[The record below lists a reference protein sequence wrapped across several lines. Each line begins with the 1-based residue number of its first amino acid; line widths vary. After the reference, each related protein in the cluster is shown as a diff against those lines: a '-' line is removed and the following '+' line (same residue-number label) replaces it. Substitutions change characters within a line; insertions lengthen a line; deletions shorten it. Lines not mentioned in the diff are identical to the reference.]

1 MEDEKL
7 IEGMEKSKDDIPKE
21 EGAKEQVP
29 KDKVPKE
36 KEGSKEET
44 PKEKESS
51 KEEGSKEQVPN
62 EEKKKKRKIRKVKPP
77 DKLKVM
83 MTAIV
88 IIVAGYIGYKH
99 NYESSAFL
107 GPLIYGKEKEPYT
120 LNDWLTL
127 VFLISC
133 CAFSLVILDKS
144 YNPMSSIK
152 KKNNKKEEQDDD
164 KQPSEEEVVSR
175 YKDEDDNGKVKED
188 KPKDDKVNDQSN
200 DSSQVKDEKV
210 TDQPNDDEFN
220 TMGISL
226 DDLISGDDKFP
237 IP

>member
-7 IEGMEKSKDDIPKE
+7 IEGMEKSKEEVPKE
-21 EGAKEQVP
+21 ETPKKE
-29 KDKVPKE
+29 VPKE
-36 KEGSKEET
+36 KEGSKEQV
-44 PKEKESS
+44 PKGEGS
-51 KEEGSKEQVPN
+51 KKEGSKENIPN

-152 KKNNKKEEQDDD
+152 KKKNDKKEEQDDD

-175 YKDEDDNGKVKED
+175 YKDGDDNGKVNDKD
-188 KPKDDKVNDQSN
+188 NDKVKDNKPKDDQVND
-200 DSSQVKDEKV
+200 K
-210 TDQPNDDEFN
+210 DQPNEDEFN

-226 DDLISGDDKFP
+226 DDLISSDDKFP

>member
-7 IEGMEKSKDDIPKE
+7 IEGMEKGKKE
-21 EGAKEQVP
+21 
-29 KDKVPKE
+29 VPKE

-44 PKEKESS
+44 PKGEQVPKEKEGSKETP

-133 CAFSLVILDKS
+133 CAFSLVILDNS

-152 KKNNKKEEQDDD
+152 KKKKDDKKEEQDDN

-175 YKDEDDNGKVKED
+175 YKDEDD
-188 KPKDDKVNDQSN
+188 KPKDDKVNDK
-200 DSSQVKDEKV
+200 VKDDKPKDDKV
-210 TDQPNDDEFN
+210 KDDQPNEDEFN

-226 DDLISGDDKFP
+226 DDLISSNDKFP

>member
-7 IEGMEKSKDDIPKE
+7 IEGMEKSKEEVSKE
-21 EGAKEQVP
+21 T
-29 KDKVPKE
+29 PKE
-36 KEGSKEET
+36 KEGSKEKGSKEET
-44 PKEKESS
+44 P
-51 KEEGSKEQVPN
+51 KEEGSKEQTPKENIPN

-152 KKNNKKEEQDDD
+152 KKKKDDKKEEQDDD
-164 KQPSEEEVVSR
+164 KQPNEEEVVSR
-175 YKDEDDNGKVKED
+175 YKDEDDKVNDKVKDE
-188 KPKDDKVNDQSN
+188 DDKVNDK
-200 DSSQVKDEKV
+200 VKDNDKV
-210 TDQPNDDEFN
+210 KANQPNEDEFN

>member
-7 IEGMEKSKDDIPKE
+7 IEGMEKSKEEGAKEETPKEETPKGEVPKE
-21 EGAKEQVP
+21 EGAKE
-29 KDKVPKE
+29 
-36 KEGSKEET
+36 ET
-44 PKEKESS
+44 PKEKDSKEQVP
-51 KEEGSKEQVPN
+51 KEEGSKDNVPN
-62 EEKKKKRKIRKVKPP
+62 EEKKQKRKIRKVKPP

-152 KKNNKKEEQDDD
+152 KKNTNKKEKQDDD

-175 YKDEDDNGKVKED
+175 YKDEDDD
-188 KPKDDKVNDQSN
+188 KPKDDSQVNDQ
-200 DSSQVKDEKV
+200 VKDDKPKDGSQV
-210 TDQPNDDEFN
+210 TDQPKEDEFN

-226 DDLISGDDKFP
+226 DDLISSDDKFP

>member
-7 IEGMEKSKDDIPKE
+7 IEGMEKSKEEGSKETPKE
-21 EGAKEQVP
+21 KEVSKETPKEQTP
-29 KDKVPKE
+29 NE
-36 KEGSKEET
+36 KEGSKET
-44 PKEKESS
+44 P

-144 YNPMSSIK
+144 YNPMSSINK
-152 KKNNKKEEQDDD
+152 KKKDDKKEGQDDN

-175 YKDEDDNGKVKED
+175 YKDEDDDKVKDDKVKDD
-188 KPKDDKVNDQSN
+188 KPKDDKV
-200 DSSQVKDEKV
+200 KD
-210 TDQPNDDEFN
+210 DQPNEDEFN

-226 DDLISGDDKFP
+226 DDLISSDDKFP

>member
-7 IEGMEKSKDDIPKE
+7 IEGMEKSKEQVPKDDIPKE
-21 EGAKEQVP
+21 EGSKET
-29 KDKVPKE
+29 PKE
-36 KEGSKEET
+36 EGSKEQT
-44 PKEKESS
+44 PKEEGS
-51 KEEGSKEQVPN
+51 KEEGSKENVPN
-62 EEKKKKRKIRKVKPP
+62 EEKKQKRKIRKVKPP

-83 MTAIV
+83 ITAIV

-175 YKDEDDNGKVKED
+175 YKDDDNGKVNEKVKDDKVTD
-188 KPKDDKVNDQSN
+188 KPKDDQVKEEKVNDQ
-200 DSSQVKDEKV
+200 
-210 TDQPNDDEFN
+210 PNEDEFN

-226 DDLISGDDKFP
+226 DDLLSGDDGKFP

>member
-7 IEGMEKSKDDIPKE
+7 IEGMEKSKEEVSKE
-21 EGAKEQVP
+21 T
-29 KDKVPKE
+29 PKE
-36 KEGSKEET
+36 KEGSKEKQVPKEDT
-44 PKEKESS
+44 PKEKEGS

-120 LNDWLTL
+120 INDWLTL

-152 KKNNKKEEQDDD
+152 KKKDDDNKEEQDDD

-175 YKDEDDNGKVKED
+175 YKDEDDQPKDDKVKDD
-188 KPKDDKVNDQSN
+188 KPKDDQVND
-200 DSSQVKDEKV
+200 KDK
-210 TDQPNDDEFN
+210 PNEDEFN

>member
-1 MEDEKL
+1 MKDEKL
-7 IEGMEKSKDDIPKE
+7 IEGMEESTK
-21 EGAKEQVP
+21 A
-29 KDKVPKE
+29 
-36 KEGSKEET
+36 SKEET
-44 PKEKESS
+44 PKAETPKEEVPKGEPPKEESTKASKDKAPKEEVS
-51 KEEGSKEQVPN
+51 KENIPN
-62 EEKKKKRKIRKVKPP
+62 EEKKQKRKIRRIKPP
-77 DKLKVM
+77 DKLKVII
-83 MTAIV
+83 TAIV
-88 IIVAGYIGYKH
+88 IIVAGYIGYTH
-99 NYESSAFL
+99 NYHSSAFL
-107 GPLIYGKEKEPYT
+107 GPLVYGKEKEPYT

-175 YKDEDDNGKVKED
+175 YKDEDDNGKVKDD
-188 KPKDDKVNDQSN
+188 KPKDD
-200 DSSQVKDEKV
+200 QVKDEKV
-210 TDQPNDDEFN
+210 TDQPNEDEFN

>member
-7 IEGMEKSKDDIPKE
+7 IEGMEKSKEEVPKE
-21 EGAKEQVP
+21 EGSKETP
-29 KDKVPKE
+29 KKEVPKE

-44 PKEKESS
+44 PKEQVP

-152 KKNNKKEEQDDD
+152 KKKNDKKEEQDDD

-175 YKDEDDNGKVKED
+175 YKDEDDQPKGDQVKDD
-188 KPKDDKVNDQSN
+188 KPKDNKPKGD
-200 DSSQVKDEKV
+200 SQV
-210 TDQPNDDEFN
+210 TNQPNEDEFN

-226 DDLISGDDKFP
+226 DDLISSDDKFP